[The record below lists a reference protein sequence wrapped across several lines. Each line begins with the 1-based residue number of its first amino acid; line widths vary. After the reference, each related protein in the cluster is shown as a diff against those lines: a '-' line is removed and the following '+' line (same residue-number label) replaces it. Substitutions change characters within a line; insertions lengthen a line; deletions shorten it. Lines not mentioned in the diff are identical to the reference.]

1 VSSLSPHLVS
11 AGILSVNEEKEL
23 DVIVNSNKKAAFVL
37 GKVTEDLKKG
47 STKIFYFLLS
57 VIEIY
62 GDYSSI
68 CLVADIKHELIEFTG
83 NFSWNQIIKCDHL

>member
-1 VSSLSPHLVS
+1 MSVLSPHLVS

-23 DVIVNSNKKAAFVL
+23 DAIVNANKKAAFVL
-37 GKVTEDLKKG
+37 AKVAEDLNKG
-47 STKIFYFLLS
+47 SAQIFYFLLS

-68 CLVADIKHELIEFTG
+68 QLVSDIKREMIEFTG
-83 NFSWNQIIKCDHL
+83 NQIIIYR